1 MGLSIKCKKTG
12 TKYYFGYVGMFQ
24 LRSKIAE
31 LFDKKL
37 GKLYVDIYKAPK
49 AKIKEALS
57 TISSYSAKLEL
68 SLMKIKEALST
79 ISLYANQHKPVTLKV
94 WNFLFLPDTGAEIS
108 YDCCKEIYDGIN
120 GKCDDWIIGYAGQE
134 ISFTWN
140 QFVDLLKECYDNKS
154 DLIWE

>member
-37 GKLYVDIYKAPK
+37 GKLYVDIYKTPK
-49 AKIKEALS
+49 
-57 TISSYSAKLEL
+57 
-68 SLMKIKEALST
+68 ALST

-134 ISFTWN
+134 NSFTWN

>member
-37 GKLYVDIYKAPK
+37 GKLYVDIYKTPK
-49 AKIKEALS
+49 AK
-57 TISSYSAKLEL
+57 
-68 SLMKIKEALST
+68 ST
-79 ISLYANQHKPVTLKV
+79 ISLYANKHKPVTLKV

-108 YDCCKEIYDGIN
+108 YDCCKEIYDGVN

-134 ISFTWN
+134 NPFTWN
-140 QFVDLLKECYDNKS
+140 QFVALLKECYENKS
-154 DLIWE
+154 DLVWE

>member
-37 GKLYVDIYKAPK
+37 GKLYVDIYKTPK

-57 TISSYSAKLEL
+57 I
-68 SLMKIKEALST
+68 

-134 ISFTWN
+134 NPFTWN
-140 QFVDLLKECYDNKS
+140 QFVELLKECYDNKS
-154 DLIWE
+154 DLVWA

>member
-12 TKYYFGYVGMFQ
+12 TIYYFDYVGMFQ

-37 GKLYVDIYKAPK
+37 GKLYVDIYKTPK

-57 TISSYSAKLEL
+57 I
-68 SLMKIKEALST
+68 
-79 ISLYANQHKPVTLKV
+79 ISLYANQHEPVTLKV
-94 WNFLFLPDTGAEIS
+94 WNFLFLPDIGAEIS

-120 GKCDDWIIGYAGQE
+120 GKCDDWIIGYARHE
-134 ISFTWN
+134 NPFTWN
-140 QFVDLLKECYDNKS
+140 QFVELLKECYDNKS
-154 DLIWE
+154 DLVWA

>member
-37 GKLYVDIYKAPK
+37 GKLYVDIYKTPK
-49 AKIKEALS
+49 A
-57 TISSYSAKLEL
+57 
-68 SLMKIKEALST
+68 KIKEALST

-134 ISFTWN
+134 NSFTWN